1 MKKRYMETLKR
12 GGFGRMIEG
21 TGISFRFLDN
31 PRRDRLSSMRGTESS
46 SLPSIDAIEMSVLE
60 GKDAEHFSARPEV
73 ISSPKIPVVLS
84 SAIVVQVLVSER
96 SVFENADTDAVRP
109 LPPKFP
115 CRWPPSHVVS
125 SSSRR

>member
-21 TGISFRFLDN
+21 TGISLRFLDH
-31 PRRDRLSSMRGTESS
+31 PRRDRLLSMRGTESS
-46 SLPSIDAIEMSVLE
+46 SLPSIDAIETSVLE

-96 SVFENADTDAVRP
+96 SVFENADTEAVRP
-109 LPPKFP
+109 LPPNFP
-115 CRWPPSHVVS
+115 CRWPPSHVV
-125 SSSRR
+125 